1 MYEAFPLAYIA
12 ERAGGAA
19 TDGVQNILDITPT
32 VLHQRCPLVIG
43 NKVEVE
49 RATELMKADPAFP
62 PKR

>member
-1 MYEAFPLAYIA
+1 
-12 ERAGGAA
+12 
-19 TDGVQNILDITPT
+19 

-62 PKR
+62 PKG